1 MVLSNIRIE
10 EVLDTAYLVCDLD
23 SKNFSEKTV
32 WFSVPKQYSDMLTPD
47 LYDPFLVALLFPAM
61 EKSEDIYIKGNVSKK
76 IYKNIELYVQ
86 KILITYADY
95 LKRIKIDVDGFGLCN
110 VEKRMIG
117 PGFSAGVD
125 SFSTFY
131 DHYVLENDPE
141 YKINALF
148 FFNVGSHGKFS
159 NPNTIIR
166 FHERFDYLKS
176 FPEEVGIP
184 YIPVDSNIHFFHE
197 KYGHQRTHPMS
208 LIAPLLVF
216 QKVLSKYYVSNAYNY
231 YEEKKYGMET
241 FNSSMAEFCEFYL
254 LPLLSPVGLEII
266 SDGGQ
271 YSRTEKESRII
282 NYAPVKKYLNV
293 CVNSDDL
300 HTTAKNCG
308 VCSKCLRTLMAY
320 ESMGKL
326 DELKN
331 VFNINIYKKKS
342 FKYKCTQRIE
352 YNKSGFAQDNVDFA
366 RAKGVFIPPYPIAF
380 LVCLPQI
387 LYRYLIKM
395 AKKIL
400 GKNSFEKI
408 KRKIKKYEN

>member
-10 EVLDTAYLVCDLD
+10 VVLDTAYLVCDLD
-23 SKNFSEKTV
+23 SEIFSEKTV
-32 WFSVPKQYSDMLTPD
+32 WFSVPKQYEDMLTPD

-76 IYKNIELYVQ
+76 IYKNIDLYVQ

-95 LKRIKIDVDGFGLCN
+95 LKRIKIDIDGFGVYNL
-110 VEKRMIG
+110 EKKIIG
-117 PGFSAGVD
+117 TGFSAGVD

-131 DHYVLENDPE
+131 DHYVLENDSE

-159 NPNTIIR
+159 NPNTIKR

-176 FPEEVGIP
+176 FPAEIGIP

-197 KYGHQRTHPMS
+197 KYGHQRTHPLS
-208 LIAPLLVF
+208 LIAPILVF
-216 QKVLSKYYVSNAYNY
+216 QKVLSKYYVSNTYSY
-231 YEEKKYGMET
+231 FEEKKYGMET
-241 FNSSMAEFCEFYL
+241 FDVDLAEFGEFYL

-282 NYAPVKKYLNV
+282 NYVPVRKYLNV

-308 VCSKCLRTLMAY
+308 MCGKCLRTLMAY
-320 ESMGKL
+320 ESMGRL
-326 DELKN
+326 DDLKE
-331 VFNINIYKKKS
+331 VFNINIYEKRS
-342 FKYKCTQRIE
+342 FKYKCRQRLE
-352 YNKSGFAQDNVDFA
+352 YKKSGFAQDNIDFA
-366 RAKGVFIPPYPIAF
+366 RANGKFIPPYPVAF
-380 LVCLPQI
+380 IVILPMI
-387 LYRYLIKM
+387 IFRIVV
-395 AKKIL
+395 KICRNLL
-400 GKNSFEKI
+400 GDNFVDRV
-408 KRKIKKYEN
+408 KRKVKNT